1 MSVKTFRDIYQGS
14 TTSNGVT
21 TSVRL
26 GMLYQR
32 WSYSDSSM
40 ESAIASCA
48 SISTGW
54 GPGVQTAYGSDHPN
68 TKEKI
73 IAPAA
78 STNGTY
84 ALTTGGAQTG
94 FCGYYDLNNV
104 QTGITSHPPG
114 YSWISSYT
122 QFYLAGIDRSRVI
135 LVPSVT
141 ARDLQ
146 GNTWSGSLK
155 AWSETYGR
163 TFTYITSMSYTAYYK
178 QNIVLVAP
186 GTIIGYGLLGTKKHV
201 QIKSGTIDGRN
212 PKYVYQGD
220 IYPHSAGLLPF
231 GTTDS
236 IYNEGGNTYWQS
248 FCEIDGNWA
257 LMYYYNYLHYK
268 PGETGD
274 DGYAPFWYYNYSD
287 CVNYMNQLGMWWAED
302 VNAASNCHGEGTT
315 DEGVHAPQI
324 DDNGFVTGEYFSGN
338 ADSTDPNSIF
348 YNFNSGG
355 SVGGIFNPLGYYDI
369 TGHNNISETNQPLS
383 PAYPIQTPAPL
394 QPGDPDLELQA
405 NEYNGVGI
413 FGTYYCGSRTAI
425 QGINDALWNIDQSV
439 LGRIID
445 GLKLYGSDP
454 ANAII
459 SLRIYPFNVA
469 AQVDCTSTNVYL
481 GIVDIGIPMFK
492 IAENASIVLDLGSF
506 LIEPKFQSF
515 LDLAP
520 YTTITVY
527 VPFVG
532 NIQLPTNEFM
542 GRTLRIQ
549 MSVDLTTGQCVACIF
564 ANETPMIYSA
574 GQIGVEI
581 PVTARTGEEVAK
593 AFIEA
598 AAAVVTRGAST
609 LVDSM
614 ADDFGVLFLGDNS
627 TEKTGASSPSNSFT
641 MPLDSYVI
649 VSRPTVE
656 APENFAHTYGK
667 VCHTTGLLNDMAGF
681 TVCKNVD
688 VTGITATEEERSMI
702 KTFLES
708 GVFI

>member
-14 TTSNGVT
+14 TTSGGVT
-21 TSVRL
+21 MSVRL
-26 GMLYQR
+26 GLLYQR
-32 WSYSDSSM
+32 WGYSDSSM
-40 ESAIASCA
+40 ESVISSCA

-54 GPGVQTAYGSDHPN
+54 GPGVQTAYGYDHPN

-73 IAPAA
+73 IAPAS
-78 STNGTY
+78 STNGSY
-84 ALTTGGAQTG
+84 ALTTGGAQVG
-94 FCGYYDLNNV
+94 FCGRINQYNV
-104 QTGITSHPPG
+104 QNGTTTNPPG

-122 QFYLAGIDRSRVI
+122 QFYLAGIDRSKVI

-155 AWSETYGR
+155 DWAETYGR
-163 TFTYITSMSYTAYYK
+163 TFTYITSMSYSAYYK
-178 QNIVLVAP
+178 PNITPISP
-186 GTIIGYGLLGTKKHV
+186 GSNMGYGLLGTKKHV
-201 QIKSGTIDGRN
+201 QIKSGTIDYRN
-212 PKYVYQGD
+212 PKYIFEGD
-220 IYPHSAGLLPF
+220 IYPSSVGLLAF
-231 GTTDS
+231 NTTNS

-248 FCEIDGNWA
+248 FFEGDGGWS
-257 LMYYYNYLHYK
+257 LSYYYNYLHYK

-274 DGYAPFWYYNYSD
+274 DGYAPFWYYLYSD
-287 CVNYMNQLGMWWAED
+287 VVDYMNRLGMWWAED
-302 VNAASNCHGEGTT
+302 VQSAKNSLGEGTT
-315 DEGVHAPQI
+315 DENVHVPQI
-324 DDNGFVTGEYFSGN
+324 DDNGFVTGEYFSG
-338 ADSTDPNSIF
+338 SSDPTNTNSIF
-348 YNFNSGG
+348 YNYSTGG
-355 SVGGIFNPLGYYDI
+355 SINGIFNPLGHYDI
-369 TGHNNISETNQPLS
+369 TGHNNISETNQPLMPVYS
-383 PAYPIQTPAPL
+383 VQTPAPL

-515 LDLAP
+515 LDLEP
-520 YTTITVY
+520 YTSITVY
-527 VPFVG
+527 IPFVG
-532 NIQLPTNEFM
+532 DVKIPTNEFM

-549 MSVDLTTGQCVACIF
+549 MSVDLTTGQCVACLF
-564 ANETPMIYSA
+564 ANETPMLYSA

-598 AAAVVTRGAST
+598 ASAVITRGTST
-609 LVDSM
+609 IVDSM
-614 ADDFGVLFLGDNS
+614 TDDFGVLFLGDNS
-627 TEKTGASSPSNSFT
+627 TEKTGSSSPSNSFT
-641 MPLDSYVI
+641 MPLDSFII

-656 APENFAHTYGK
+656 KPDNFAHTYGN
-667 VCHTTGLLNDMAGF
+667 VCHTSATLSDVTGF
-681 TVCKNVD
+681 TMCKNVD
-688 VTGITATEEERSMI
+688 TTGITATEEERNMI

-708 GVFI
+708 GVFL